1 MRRKVNLG
9 RAESE
14 VLRYIGDRHPI
25 TVRAVAA
32 HFAETKG
39 QTKTTLLN
47 VMERLREKG
56 FLTRE
61 PVAGVF
67 HYSPAQ
73 PKARMMRDLVRD
85 FVDDMLG
92 GSLEPFAAYLTDH
105 PRIDDAELARL
116 KAVIAELETQ
126 APHRDEKKADDADKK
141 AADHD

>member
-1 MRRKVNLG
+1 MKRKVNLG

-25 TVRAVAA
+25 TVRDVAA
-32 HFAETKG
+32 YFAETKG
-39 QTKTTLLN
+39 QSKTTLLN

-61 PVAGVF
+61 SVAGVF

-105 PRIDDAELARL
+105 PKIDETELARL
-116 KAVIAELETQ
+116 KAVIAELEAQGT
-126 APHRDEKKADDADKK
+126 RRADDKDDETEEKQ
-141 AADHD
+141 

>member
-1 MRRKVNLG
+1 MKRKVNLG

-25 TVRAVAA
+25 TVRDVAA

-61 PVAGVF
+61 SVTGIF

-105 PRIDDAELARL
+105 PNVSESELERL
-116 KAVIAELETQ
+116 KAVIAELET
-126 APHRDEKKADDADKK
+126 ASSAEGEKS
-141 AADHD
+141 

>member
-1 MRRKVNLG
+1 MRRKIGLG

-14 VLRYIGDRHPI
+14 VLRYVADRHPI
-25 TVRAVAA
+25 TVRDVAE
-32 HFAETKG
+32 HFAELKG

-61 PVAGVF
+61 PVGGVY

-105 PRIDDAELARL
+105 PHIDEAELARL
-116 KAVIAELETQ
+116 KAVIAELEMQ
-126 APHRDEKKADDADKK
+126 SPAHSEENGNV
-141 AADHD
+141 